1 MEDEI
6 DFKKYLLK
14 VQKTLAKTRSF
25 TTFAPESWQSGRL
38 RQS

>member
-1 MEDEI
+1 MNL
-6 DFKKYLLK
+6 KKSLPK
-14 VQKTLAKTRSF
+14 VPKPLVKTRSF